1 MNPDF
6 VCFQG
11 WASLYPFIRK
21 QIVLVTTED
30 VLNLTHKE
38 KVKFSELSD
47 QAREGLEEVG
57 QYIILVWTLNHCTP
71 V

>member
-1 MNPDF
+1 MISMTPDRLLCF

-47 QAREGLEEVG
+47 QARGGLEEVG
-57 QYIILVWTLNHCTP
+57 
-71 V
+71 